1 METGYLGD
9 KVVKVIK
16 VFQSLKSP
24 LRFAMKNSF
33 AKRVFYGLKSMFYKG
48 KIPLFSEKCI
58 FDFFGHYLS
67 AYLLYNVYRAEGDFC
82 LVLCRI

>member
-1 METGYLGD
+1 MESGYLGD

-48 KIPLFSEKCI
+48 KIPLFSEK
-58 FDFFGHYLS
+58 FGFQPLFSIKITLKS
-67 AYLLYNVYRAEGDFC
+67 AE
-82 LVLCRI
+82 